1 MSAIVIRVVMIA
13 SLTDSQSDDAKP
25 AKPITEPKALIPA
38 KRSADH
44 SGRRKYTPARMRT
57 TQRSACRPG
66 GRPPG
71 TPPLGGTHP
80 PEPPLGGSLSPQ
92 TPSAPLAP
100 SASYRSH
107 LAALRWSTT

>member
-13 SLTDSQSDDAKP
+13 SLTDSHRDDPKP

-57 TQRSACRPG
+57 TQRQTVALLTRG
-66 GRPPG
+66 DDLRD
-71 TPPLGGTHP
+71 L
-80 PEPPLGGSLSPQ
+80 LSPSWA
-92 TPSAPLAP
+92 TAATWRPFAGARRR
-100 SASYRSH
+100 SASRS
-107 LAALRWSTT
+107 R